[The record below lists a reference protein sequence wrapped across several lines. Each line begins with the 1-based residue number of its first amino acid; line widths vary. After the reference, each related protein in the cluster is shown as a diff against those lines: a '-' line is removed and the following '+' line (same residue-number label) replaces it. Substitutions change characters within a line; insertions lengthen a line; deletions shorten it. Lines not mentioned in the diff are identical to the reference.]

1 LITTCLL
8 SEIRFQGSMEDE
20 DSQALLNE
28 AREWLGDNVDDMSGN
43 PMDQLPQPKT
53 RRIHLDPSKR

>member
-1 LITTCLL
+1 
-8 SEIRFQGSMEDE
+8 MEDE

-28 AREWLGDNVDDMSGN
+28 AREWLGDKVDDMSGN

-53 RRIHLDPSKR
+53 RKIHLDPSKR